1 MANSTTP
8 TATVTDARGRIIE
21 IRKIKPLD
29 RMQLMEIIGPDN
41 SANDRYLGYATLAYC
56 VTKIDKEP
64 VGRLGSKLALEALVQ
79 ELDDDGMNAVG
90 KGMEEHFIPKDE
102 SKDAVKNA

>member
-1 MANSTTP
+1 MATTAS
-8 TATVTDARGRIIE
+8 TATVTDARGRVIE

-56 VTKIDKEP
+56 VTSIDKNP

-90 KGMEEHFIPKDE
+90 KGMEDNFLTKDE
-102 SKDAVKNA
+102 GKDAVKNA